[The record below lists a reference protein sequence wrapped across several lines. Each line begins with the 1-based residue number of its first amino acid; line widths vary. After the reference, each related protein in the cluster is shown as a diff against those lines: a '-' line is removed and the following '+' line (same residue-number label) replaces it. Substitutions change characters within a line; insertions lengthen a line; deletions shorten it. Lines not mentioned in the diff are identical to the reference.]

1 MSAKGATLADMIG
14 KRRVL
19 IVAAPTADDAQLTS
33 QRRALAG
40 WRQGAADRDVS
51 VVELIGGSTI
61 GADDPPAV
69 LRQRFA
75 LPAKAFAVV
84 LLGKDGHKAFR
95 ASGPATAQR
104 LEDTIDAMPM
114 RKAGQR

>member
-1 MSAKGATLADMIG
+1 MIG
-14 KRRVL
+14 ERRIL
-19 IVAAPTADDAQLTS
+19 IVAAPAPDDPQLAS

-61 GADDPPAV
+61 GADDQAAV

-75 LPAKAFAVV
+75 LPAEAFAVV
-84 LLGKDGHKAFR
+84 LLGKDGHEAFR
-95 ASGPATAQR
+95 ASVPATAQR